1 MFLYF
6 YPARRAGVAK
16 VPQNQVRPKIDS
28 NKIFL
33 NASIDKTSF
42 TKHLS
47 YFSSNE
53 QQQLNSILNLIVHY
67 LPYLN
72 ISKSVLVLPAGF
84 LSFIL
89 YFSSHHLS

>member
-1 MFLYF
+1 M
-6 YPARRAGVAK
+6 
-16 VPQNQVRPKIDS
+16 PQFDN
-28 NKIFL
+28 
-33 NASIDKTSF
+33 TSF
-42 TKHLS
+42 TKHLI

-67 LPYLN
+67 LPYPN

-84 LSFIL
+84 SSFIF